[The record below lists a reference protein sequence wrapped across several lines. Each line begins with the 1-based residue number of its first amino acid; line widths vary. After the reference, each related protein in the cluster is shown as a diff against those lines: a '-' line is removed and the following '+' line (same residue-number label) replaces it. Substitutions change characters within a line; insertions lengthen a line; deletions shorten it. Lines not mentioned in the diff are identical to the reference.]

1 MHRHHVRIARAA
13 LAFALLLPAIAAH
26 AGELYLYAENGTWG
40 HIQGEATAH
49 GHEGWIECLSFQ
61 HAVTLPIGPNGVP
74 NGPAQ
79 TTPLTVTTALD
90 RATVRLLASQAA
102 QEDFTAL
109 RLDWV
114 EVSPQGQ
121 SEVILRFE
129 LFGAFLAE
137 YSQSAAT
144 GSDPFYSLSFSYATI
159 YVQDLVEGTMA
170 VYDWNPFPSSAPE
183 TAAKGLLLSPTPN
196 PTQGP
201 AEFRF
206 SLPADSNAVLALY
219 DLRGHRVRELHSGF
233 TPAGGATVAWDGT
246 DNQGRRVAQGVYVAR
261 LTSPG
266 LEVTERLTVLR

>member
-1 MHRHHVRIARAA
+1 MHRRCHRHASIAFVIALVLAA
-13 LAFALLLPAIAAH
+13 LPAL
-26 AGELYLYAENGTWG
+26 AGELYLYAENSTWG
-40 HIQGEATAH
+40 HIQGGATAQ

-61 HAVTLPIGPNGVP
+61 HAVTLPIGPGGVP

-79 TTPLTVTTALD
+79 TTPLTVATMLD

-109 RLDWV
+109 RLEWV
-114 EVSPQGQ
+114 EISPMGQ
-121 SEVILRFE
+121 PEVVLRFE

-137 YSQSAAT
+137 YSQAAST
-144 GSDPFYSLSFSYATI
+144 GGDPMYSLSFSYATI

-170 VYDWNPFPSSAPE
+170 VYDWNPFPAAAPE
-183 TAAKGLLLSPTPN
+183 TVAKGLLLSPTPN

-219 DLRGHRVRELHSGF
+219 DLRGHRVRDLHSGF
-233 TPAGGATVAWDGT
+233 TPATGATVAWDGN
-246 DNQGRRVAQGVYVAR
+246 DNSGRRVAQGVYVAR

-266 LEVTERLTVLR
+266 LEITERLTVLR

>member
-1 MHRHHVRIARAA
+1 
-13 LAFALLLPAIAAH
+13 
-26 AGELYLYAENGTWG
+26 
-40 HIQGEATAH
+40 
-49 GHEGWIECLSFQ
+49 
-61 HAVTLPIGPNGVP
+61 
-74 NGPAQ
+74 NGPAR
-79 TTPLTVTTALD
+79 TTPLTITTALD

-102 QEDFTAL
+102 QEGFTAL

-114 EVSPQGQ
+114 DLSPSGETQ
-121 SEVILRFE
+121 VHLRFE
-129 LFGAFLAE
+129 LIGAFLAE

-144 GSDPFYSLSFSYATI
+144 GGEPYYNLSFSYATI
-159 YVQDLVEGTMA
+159 MIQDFVEGTVA
-170 VYDWNPFPSSAPE
+170 VYDWNPFPSAAPQ
-183 TAAKGLLLSPTPN
+183 TVAKGLLLSPTPN

-219 DLRGHRVRELHSGF
+219 DLRGHRVRDLHNGF

-246 DNQGRRVAQGVYVAR
+246 DNGGRRVAQGVYVAR